1 MSRSRSPSRD
11 RSRSRS
17 PRDRRMRPERSS
29 YRDAPYRRG
38 EREPRRAFRSFFSK
52 TITTSWKIPYLFM
65 SLICNFLVLADLEG
79 GNAATVLANLL
90 MAWACCSTSLVSSLR
105 CFRIGYLFVHNCF
118 FDWIDSVWFVFS
130 STVCLHAYLWIL
142 IIKFSWSFRNHL
154 FSQTNLCNNCKRPG
168 HFARD
173 CPNVSVC
180 NNCGLPGYTHLL
192 PNFIILY
199 MPICL
204 CRSSYGLYNV
214 IYRHIAA
221 ECTAESRCWNC
232 REPGHVAGNCS
243 NEGICHSCGKTG
255 HRARDCTNPVSRA
268 GDLRLCNN
276 CFKPGHL
283 AADCTNDKACKNC
296 RTSGH
301 IARDCQ
307 NDPVCNICSISGH
320 VARNCPKGDSSYSD
334 RDRGSRVRGGGMQRD
349 GFGRMGRD
357 GGMQRDGLSR
367 GGRDGGGGG
376 VGAMIICHNCGGRGH
391 MAYECPSARIAD
403 RGSRRYWS
411 TSLFLAL
418 CLVIL

>member
-1 MSRSRSPSRD
+1 MDGKFKALFVSKISFKTPRTSDRDVAAPRAYGTCLKQEPPAFRNSLHDRAPRLRGTCSKQEAAFRSSDQHVDLAAAPTHIKEPVSNKSPAFRKHSPWRLFAVLRAERERAAILLAQVCVCVLWFVEVVGGMSSMSRSRSRSPSRD

-17 PRDRRMRPERSS
+17 PRDRRMRSERTS
-29 YRDAPYRRG
+29 YRDPPYRRG
-38 EREPRRAFRSFFSK
+38 DREPRRA
-52 TITTSWKIPYLFM
+52 
-65 SLICNFLVLADLEG
+65 
-79 GNAATVLANLL
+79 
-90 MAWACCSTSLVSSLR
+90 
-105 CFRIGYLFVHNCF
+105 
-118 FDWIDSVWFVFS
+118 
-130 STVCLHAYLWIL
+130 
-142 IIKFSWSFRNHL
+142 

-180 NNCGLPGYTHLL
+180 NNCGLPG
-192 PNFIILY
+192 
-199 MPICL
+199 
-204 CRSSYGLYNV
+204 
-214 IYRHIAA
+214 HIAA

-232 REPGHVAGNCS
+232 REPGHVASNCS

-255 HRARDCTNPVSRA
+255 HRARDCSNPVSRA

-296 RTSGH
+296 RTTGH

-334 RDRGSRVRGGGMQRD
+334 RDRDRDRGSRVRGGGMQRD

-357 GGMQRDGLSR
+357 SGMQRDGLSR
-367 GGRDGGGGG
+367 GGRDGGG

-403 RGSRRYWS
+403 RGSRRY
-411 TSLFLAL
+411 
-418 CLVIL
+418 

>member
-1 MSRSRSPSRD
+1 MKTETHQSFSNLSSFDGSGNRRVGIDLADWFAGDSVRRESCDSSLPRFRAQVLWWFVVELVVGMSSMSRSRSPSRD

-38 EREPRRAFRSFFSK
+38 EREPRRAF
-52 TITTSWKIPYLFM
+52 
-65 SLICNFLVLADLEG
+65 
-79 GNAATVLANLL
+79 
-90 MAWACCSTSLVSSLR
+90 
-105 CFRIGYLFVHNCF
+105 
-118 FDWIDSVWFVFS
+118 
-130 STVCLHAYLWIL
+130 
-142 IIKFSWSFRNHL
+142 
-154 FSQTNLCNNCKRPG
+154 SQTNLCNNCKRPG

-180 NNCGLPGYTHLL
+180 NNCGLPG
-192 PNFIILY
+192 
-199 MPICL
+199 
-204 CRSSYGLYNV
+204 
-214 IYRHIAA
+214 HIAA

-367 GGRDGGGGG
+367 GGRDGGG

-403 RGSRRYWS
+403 RGSRRY
-411 TSLFLAL
+411 
-418 CLVIL
+418 